1 MVSYGVLNLLLVDGN
16 EEDFKKVYEFS
27 KSVGLPTKLKDLEFD
42 SSQLEEIAKIAVEMK
57 DIDHNPYK
65 IQKKWWKSLL
75 ENWKPYKN
83 IKNCNIIVYL
93 VLC

>member
-42 SSQLEEIAKIAVEMK
+42 SSQLEEIAKIAVQST
-57 DIDHNPYK
+57 PSS
-65 IQKKWWKSLL
+65 KSAFVIRYPLSI
-75 ENWKPYKN
+75 E
-83 IKNCNIIVYL
+83 
-93 VLC
+93 